1 MFSVF
6 KASKGRKLLSW
17 CLFAAFTLTAG
28 VAFASSGGD
37 GGHVAEAKHWL
48 TTDTARVLNFV
59 VLMSLLVFVLRKP
72 VSNALSGRID
82 TIRDEL
88 DTLESQKADAE
99 KTLAEYETKIATLET
114 EVEAILAQ
122 YKEQGETAKKRI
134 FAEAELHAAKLEEQ
148 AKRNIDHEF
157 KAARA
162 DLKAEIM
169 ALALEKAEELI
180 REKINAD
187 DQDKLVDDYLD
198 KVVV

>member
-1 MFSVF
+1 MLHVF
-6 KASKGRKLLSW
+6 KTSKGRRLLSW
-17 CLFAAFTLTAG
+17 CLFAALTLTAG
-28 VAFASSGGD
+28 VALASSGG
-37 GGHVAEAKHWL
+37 GEHVAESKHWI
-48 TTDTARVLNFV
+48 TTDTARVMNFV

-72 VSNALSGRID
+72 VANALSGRID

-88 DTLESQKADAE
+88 DTLETQKADAE
-99 KTLAEYETKIATLET
+99 KTLAEYETKIATLES
-114 EVEAILAQ
+114 EVEVILAQ

-162 DLKAEIM
+162 GLKAEIM

-180 REKINAD
+180 QEKISAD
-187 DQDKLVDDYLD
+187 DQDKLVDDYLN